1 MSVLG
6 ALLLVVMVSIAAWV
20 VFKTLLA
27 VLIALAIVA
36 VALYIVRSA
45 GQL

>member
-27 VLIALAIVA
+27 VLIALATVA